1 MAASITT
8 PLAKSHTLYF
18 HKQEETKWNMA
29 SFTECGRSA
38 TIADFLKLTE
48 ALKIDTLSDGMFF
61 FFRDPI
67 PPLWENCNN
76 IYGGCYSF
84 KVVKRD
90 AGKAF
95 SDYAIALML
104 NRITSDPANT
114 INGISISPKK
124 THNIIKVWNSDSK
137 TFSSPADLLK
147 LIPDL
152 KMEEIIYTPF
162 TDKKM

>member
-1 MAASITT
+1 MAASLNTT
-8 PLAKSHTLYF
+8 LAKSHTLYF

-29 SFTECGRSA
+29 SFTACPPSA
-38 TIADFLKLTE
+38 TVADFLKLTE

-95 SDYAIALML
+95 ADYAIALMMD
-104 NRITSDPANT
+104 RITTDPAN
-114 INGISISPKK
+114 IVNGISISPKK
-124 THNIIKVWNSDSK
+124 THNIIKVWNSNSK

-147 LIPDL
+147 LFPDL
-152 KMEEIIYTPF
+152 KTEEIIYTPF